1 MWAGPGGPSEAWVDL
16 MGFRVGPG
24 WTGRGRTLPRGSHD
38 VIQEVR
44 TGHPVERARLGR
56 SHDHAH
62 EGAAGAPVR
71 GVDGGG
77 REAPVGFDK
86 LAELLVDA
94 RELVA
99 QEDAAQPQL
108 SLDVNEGHLACSPAR
123 RCRCHAGRQKP

>member
-1 MWAGPGGPSEAWVDL
+1 MWAGPGGPGGAWVDL
-16 MGFRVGPG
+16 MGFRVGPGWTGRGLVDLTGVRVGPG

-77 REAPVGFDK
+77 CFICYYFLPF
-86 LAELLVDA
+86 
-94 RELVA
+94 
-99 QEDAAQPQL
+99 
-108 SLDVNEGHLACSPAR
+108 
-123 RCRCHAGRQKP
+123 